1 LQSEVAYQE
10 DNEIIIE
17 SSLTEPE
24 VVGVI
29 NYRKNNLCLTEIVSG
44 QRVLRLR
51 SQIHKAS
58 RKKLLPESGRD
69 GSKSGKYRQAYEL
82 LK

>member
-1 LQSEVAYQE
+1 MPVQSEVAYQE

-29 NYRKNNLCLTEIVSG
+29 NTGKITFALRKSFPDNEFFDYEAKYL
-44 QRVLRLR
+44 
-51 SQIHKAS
+51 
-58 RKKLLPESGRD
+58 
-69 GSKSGKYRQAYEL
+69 SKSQEITARIWKRW
-82 LK
+82 LKKWEISPSV